1 MKISTLVIL
10 GVTWMKFQRP
20 KAFVAH
26 KSSAISQFLDRK
38 VLLRPAGTWQPDI

>member
-1 MKISTLVIL
+1 MKMSTLVIL

-26 KSSAISQFLDRK
+26 TRSMIPQLLNQK
-38 VLLRPAGTWQPDI
+38 VLLRPAGTWHPGI